1 MKKILFIIHEA
12 SATGAPIMINNLLDD
27 CYSIKHE
34 CFVLCIYGG
43 AIENDLKLNSQI
55 GILHDKTVKN
65 SFYIKLLKKIFKPK
79 HDFLKKIDKGFFDLI
94 YINSLAT
101 LTRLPSL
108 DFLKN
113 NKAILHI
120 HEGPVLIENLNVEK
134 ILSSNINNF
143 SRIIFVSDFVKKAV
157 ISKYDIGLN
166 KFQTISPVNRNLQ
179 GFKSEVSLLDIPK
192 SSFVVCSSGS
202 MNYTKGVD
210 VFLQIAKNVIH
221 KAKLDKP
228 IYFVWV
234 GKDGNIDIRNHFFND
249 IKKMELDTNVIVI
262 ANTDA
267 VINYFY
273 ESDVF
278 LLSSRE
284 ESFSMVAMENA
295 MLGNPVIC
303 FDKGN
308 GANEFINNEN
318 GYVIPYLDIQS
329 ASDAIL
335 EMYNDAELLNK
346 KSVAIK
352 KMVAEYSGDN
362 MAKQVF
368 NVIDEVING
377 KE

>member
-12 SATGAPIMINNLLDD
+12 SATGAPIMINNLLESS
-27 CYSIKHE
+27 YSKRHE
-34 CFVLCIYGG
+34 CFVLSIYGG
-43 AIENDLKLNSQI
+43 KIENNLKLNSQI
-55 GILHDKTVKN
+55 GILHNKTLKN
-65 SFYIKLLKKIFKPK
+65 SIYNKLISKLLKSK
-79 HDFLKKIDKGFFDLI
+79 HDFLKKIDEGFFDLI

-113 NKAILHI
+113 NKVILHI

-134 ILSSNINNF
+134 LLSENIHNF
-143 SRIIFVSDFVKKAV
+143 SSIIFVSDFVKKTIV
-157 ISKYDIGLN
+157 SKYDIDFT

-179 GFKSEVSLLDIPK
+179 DFKSNTTLLDVPINA
-192 SSFVVCSSGS
+192 FVVCSSGS
-202 MNYTKGVD
+202 MNYTKGTD

-221 KAKLDKP
+221 EAKLDRP

-234 GKDGNIDIRNHFFND
+234 GRDGNVDIRNHFFND
-249 IKKMELDTNVIVI
+249 IKKMELDSNVIVI
-262 ANTDA
+262 PNTDN

-295 MLGNPVIC
+295 MLGNPVVC

-318 GYVIPYLDIQS
+318 GSVVPYLDIQA

-335 EMYNDAELLNK
+335 EMYNDAELFKK

-352 KMVAEYSGDN
+352 KMTVKYSGDG
-362 MAKQVF
+362 MAKLIF
-368 NVIDEVING
+368 NVIDAVING

>member
-12 SATGAPIMINNLLDD
+12 SATGAPFVINNLLENSASKE
-27 CYSIKHE
+27 YE

-43 AIENDLKLNSQI
+43 KIENNLKLNSQI
-55 GILHDKTVKN
+55 GILYDKTIKN
-65 SFYIKLLKKIFKPK
+65 SIYKKLIRKLIKPK
-79 HDFLKKIDKGFFDLI
+79 HNFFKKIEEEFFDLI
-94 YINSLAT
+94 YINSLAA

-120 HEGPVLIENLNVEK
+120 HEGTVLIENLNIEK
-134 ILSSNINNF
+134 LLSSNMKYF
-143 SRIIFVSDFVKKAV
+143 SRIIFVSDFVKNAIV
-157 ISKYDIGLN
+157 SKYDIGLT
-166 KFQTISPVNRNLQ
+166 KFQTVSPVNRNLNN
-179 GFKSEVSLLDIPK
+179 FKSDTSVLDLPK
-192 SSFVVCSSGS
+192 NSFVVCSSGS

-210 VFLQIAKNVIH
+210 VFLQIAKCVVH
-221 KAKLDKP
+221 KAKLERP

-234 GKDGNIDIRNHFFND
+234 GRDGNADIRNHFFYD
-249 IKKMELDTNVIVI
+249 IKKMELDSNVIVI
-262 ANTDA
+262 PNTDA
-267 VINYFY
+267 VINYFC

-295 MLGNPVIC
+295 MLGNPVVC

-318 GYVIPYLDIQS
+318 GYVVPYLDIEA
-329 ASDAIL
+329 ASNAIL
-335 EMYNDAELLNK
+335 EMYNDSELLKK
-346 KSVAIK
+346 KSEAIK
-352 KMVAEYSGDN
+352 RMTGQYSADD
-362 MAKQVF
+362 MAKQIF
-368 NVIDEVING
+368 NVIDEVIDG